1 MRILSKILVTIS
13 VAILASSIV
22 FAQKDESRLNI
33 GQSPKKTTVSNNLLS
48 KGSNLPQSISYNS
61 KNNYTLF
68 YRNLLLS
75 NKSNQAVSK
84 AVANQTQESDNE
96 VIKLSNIY
104 PNPASNF
111 AYIDYSV
118 YGNFNSANISFFNLL
133 GKQVADYPLNKY
145 SDKLKVGTSTWES
158 GIYMYQLII
167 DGKKIATKKLLVRHN

>member
-1 MRILSKILVTIS
+1 MKTLSKILVTMI
-13 VAILASSIV
+13 VAILASGVIY
-22 FAQKDESRLNI
+22 AQKDESRLNI
-33 GQSPKKTTVSNNLLS
+33 GQSPKKTSANRNLLS

-75 NKSNQAVSK
+75 NKSNQADSKVSG
-84 AVANQTQESDNE
+84 NQTQESDNE
-96 VIKLSNIY
+96 VIKLSSIY
-104 PNPASNF
+104 PNPASSF

-118 YGNFNSANISFFNLL
+118 YGSFNSANVSFFNLL
-133 GKQVADYPLNKY
+133 GKQVADHPLNKY
-145 SDKLKVGTSTWES
+145 SDKLKVTTSNWES